1 MIFLKYFLRLI
12 YAHGLSIYITNILDD
27 ICNQFLKFGCSLI
40 QNYEYFYSGGSTI
53 I

>member
-1 MIFLKYFLRLI
+1 MILLKYFLRLI

-27 ICNQFLKFGCSLI
+27 ICNQFLKFDCSLI
-40 QNYEYFYSGGSTI
+40 QNDEYLYSGGSTI